1 MDKSGFQKQPKPQQD
16 KCVQNRPKWVK
27 SDTKTLQQAIM
38 AMRPIKKWTCH
49 KNDPLKKPG
58 HNQAVDFGGANI
70 SGFIKVADAI
80 RSCGI
85 V

>member
-1 MDKSGFQKQPKPQQD
+1 
-16 KCVQNRPKWVK
+16 
-27 SDTKTLQQAIM
+27 M